1 MKEDLTSQGTGQT
14 LGDMIQLPGIHV
26 RPPFAFRTGQLHF
39 LHKLATK
46 LLLNDNFHLGVFV
59 PGYGKTITA
68 LASFIIARHLK
79 KAKRLIVFVPRGNL
93 RDQYAD
99 AKELS
104 MVLRNLGAPP
114 LTFCVADSDKTFLKN
129 TQTDIII
136 TTYQYASGKTG
147 NAALQSFTSKEE
159 CMFVFDEVHHL
170 SDEGTWAQAI
180 TKLPHTCSVA
190 LSGTPVRSDNKSL
203 FGVPFEI
210 RDNERYYTALHEV
223 LLRDAHEEGKI
234 LKRVSVNMIDYKIKL
249 RNIDTQEEVELSLSQ
264 MQEMTSGEKDVDAF
278 LARRNMRFHTVYLES
293 LLTPAFERFKQKRN
307 SSVEHQIKNST
318 RSKRAHQMLIIAMS
332 NMHAQAI
339 LEFVLERFP
348 DWKTARIGQD
358 IPEKIRLKT
367 LDDYRKGEIDVMVQ
381 VDMIGE
387 GTDIKPISVIVKA
400 DLVRAFSKT
409 MQQIFRGMRY
419 FDGFTHEQNICDLFA
434 SNDSALAVIFEWLMN
449 EQQLG
454 VKLQQKRIETQ
465 QAREFIHE
473 QESWVLADVEHKATE
488 TLHWELFPDPNKPKE
503 TVEVQKEETQIIE
516 PEPQMAM
523 NIIELEQ
530 RLRQECSSLSQRM
543 MQSLCSQGLKADIR
557 TIHTASKKR
566 FGKSQDDM
574 NLRELENKKE
584 WLFQCLERG
593 RLF

>member
-1 MKEDLTSQGTGQT
+1 
-14 LGDMIQLPGIHV
+14 
-26 RPPFAFRTGQLHF
+26 
-39 LHKLATK
+39 
-46 LLLNDNFHLGVFV
+46 
-59 PGYGKTITA
+59 
-68 LASFIIARHLK
+68 
-79 KAKRLIVFVPRGNL
+79 
-93 RDQYAD
+93 
-99 AKELS
+99 
-104 MVLRNLGAPP
+104 
-114 LTFCVADSDKTFLKN
+114 
-129 TQTDIII
+129 
-136 TTYQYASGKTG
+136 
-147 NAALQSFTSKEE
+147 
-159 CMFVFDEVHHL
+159 
-170 SDEGTWAQAI
+170 
-180 TKLPHTCSVA
+180 
-190 LSGTPVRSDNKSL
+190 
-203 FGVPFEI
+203 
-210 RDNERYYTALHEV
+210 
-223 LLRDAHEEGKI
+223 
-234 LKRVSVNMIDYKIKL
+234 
-249 RNIDTQEEVELSLSQ
+249 
-264 MQEMTSGEKDVDAF
+264 
-278 LARRNMRFHTVYLES
+278 MRFHTVYLES

-367 LDDYRKGEIDVMVQ
+367 LDEYRKGEIDVMVQ

-503 TVEVQKEETQIIE
+503 TVEVHKEETQIIE

-523 NIIELEQ
+523 NIIEHEQ

>member
-1 MKEDLTSQGTGQT
+1 MKEEMMPQGIGQT
-14 LGDMIQLPGIHV
+14 LGDMIHLPGITV

-39 LHKLATK
+39 LHKLSVR
-46 LLLNDNFHLGVFV
+46 LLQKDHYHLGVFV

-68 LASFIIARHLK
+68 LASFVIARHLK
-79 KAKRLIVFVPRGNL
+79 KANKLIVFVPRGNL

-104 MVLRNLGAPP
+104 SVLRNIGAPP
-114 LTFCVADSDKTFLKN
+114 LTFCTADSDATFLKN
-129 TQTDIII
+129 VSTDIII
-136 TTYQYASGKTG
+136 TTYQYASGKSG
-147 NAALQSFTSKEE
+147 NAALQTFASREQ

-170 SDEGTWAQAI
+170 SDEGTWAKAI
-180 TKLPHTCSVA
+180 NNLPHTCSVA

-210 RDNERYYTALHEV
+210 RNDERFYTALHEV

-249 RNIDTQEEVELSLSQ
+249 RNIETQEEVELSLGQ
-264 MQEMTSGEKDVDAF
+264 MHDMASGEKDLDAF

-293 LLTPAFERFKQKRN
+293 LLKPAFDRFKEKRN
-307 SSVEHQIKNST
+307 AMVMQVLNNTGRKSRQ
-318 RSKRAHQMLIIAMS
+318 HQMLIIAMS
-332 NMHAQAI
+332 NLHAKAI
-339 LEFVLERFP
+339 LEFVQERFP
-348 DWKTARIGQD
+348 EWISARIGQD
-358 IPEKIRLKT
+358 IPEKTRLAT
-367 LDDYRKGEIDVMVQ
+367 LDQYRKGEIDVMVQ

-419 FDGFTHEQNICDLFA
+419 YDGFTHEQNICDLFA

-449 EQQLG
+449 EQQIG
-454 VKLQQKRIETQ
+454 VKLQQKRLDAE
-465 QAREFIHE
+465 QAREFNLE

-488 TLHWELFPDPNKPKE
+488 TLHWELFPDPNKPTEPAPEPKI
-503 TVEVQKEETQIIE
+503 TAIE
-516 PEPQMAM
+516 PEQVMAM
-523 NIIELEQ
+523 NVMETEQ
-530 RLRQECSSLSQRM
+530 QLRQECANLAYRL
-543 MQSLCSQGLKADIR
+543 MQSLKSQGLKADIR

-574 NLRELENKKE
+574 NLRELESKKE

-593 RLF
+593 RIF

>member
-1 MKEDLTSQGTGQT
+1 MKEDHSFQGGGQT
-14 LGDMIQLPGIHV
+14 LGDMIHLPGISI

-39 LHKLATK
+39 LHKLSAR
-46 LLLNDNFHLGVFV
+46 LLQQDNYHLGVFV

-68 LASFIIARHLK
+68 LASFVIARHLK
-79 KAKRLIVFVPRGNL
+79 KAQKLIVFVPRGNL

-104 MVLRNLGAPP
+104 NVLRNLGAPP
-114 LTFCVADSDKTFLKN
+114 LTFCTADSDKSFLKN
-129 TQTDIII
+129 SSTDIII
-136 TTYQYASGKTG
+136 TTYQYASGKSG
-147 NAALQSFTSKEE
+147 NSALQTFTSKEQ

-170 SDEGTWAQAI
+170 SDEGTWAKAI
-180 TKLPHTCSVA
+180 NNLPHTCSVA

-210 RDNERYYTALHEV
+210 RDNERFYTALHEV

-249 RNIDTQEEVELSLSQ
+249 RNIETQEEVELSLGQ
-264 MQEMTSGEKDVDAF
+264 MHDMASGEKDVDAF

-293 LLTPAFERFKQKRN
+293 LLKPAFDRFKEKRN
-307 SSVEHQIKNST
+307 AMVQQQLNKTT
-318 RSKRAHQMLIIAMS
+318 RSSRSHQMLIIAMS
-332 NMHAQAI
+332 NMHAKAI
-339 LEFVLERFP
+339 LEFVQERFP
-348 DWKTARIGQD
+348 EWSSARIGQD
-358 IPEKIRLKT
+358 IPEKIRMTT
-367 LDDYRKGEIDVMVQ
+367 LDQYRKGEIDVMVQ

-419 FDGFTHEQNICDLFA
+419 YDGFTHEQNICDLFA

-449 EQQLG
+449 EQQIG
-454 VKLQQKRIETQ
+454 VKLQQKRLDSIES
-465 QAREFIHE
+465 REFTPD

-488 TLHWELFPDPNKPKE
+488 TLHWELFPDPNKPA
-503 TVEVQKEETQIIE
+503 E
-516 PEPQMAM
+516 PEPEAGKTTSAPESEQVMAM
-523 NIIELEQ
+523 NVMEIEQ
-530 RLRQECSSLSQRM
+530 QLRQECANLAYRLA
-543 MQSLCSQGLKADIR
+543 QSLRSQGVNAGIR
-557 TIHTASKKR
+557 TIHAASKKR

-574 NLRELENKKE
+574 NLRELEQKKE

-593 RLF
+593 RIF

>member
-1 MKEDLTSQGTGQT
+1 MKEEMMPQGIGQT
-14 LGDMIQLPGIHV
+14 LGDMIHLPGITV

-39 LHKLATK
+39 LHKLSAR
-46 LLLNDNFHLGVFV
+46 LLQRDHYHLGVFV

-68 LASFIIARHLK
+68 LASFVIARHLK
-79 KAKRLIVFVPRGNL
+79 KANKLIVFVPRGNL

-104 MVLRNLGAPP
+104 SVLRNIGAPP
-114 LTFCVADSDKTFLKN
+114 LTFCTADSDATFLKN
-129 TQTDIII
+129 ASTDIII
-136 TTYQYASGKTG
+136 TTYQYASGKSG
-147 NAALQSFTSKEE
+147 NAALQTFSSKEQ

-170 SDEGTWAQAI
+170 SDEGTWAKAI
-180 TKLPHTCSVA
+180 NNLPHTCSVA
-190 LSGTPVRSDNKSL
+190 LSGTPVRSDNKAL

-210 RDNERYYTALHEV
+210 RNDERFYTALHEV

-249 RNIDTQEEVELSLSQ
+249 RNIETQEEVELSLGQ
-264 MQEMTSGEKDVDAF
+264 MQEMASGEKDVDAF

-293 LLTPAFERFKQKRN
+293 LLKPAFDRFKEKRN
-307 SSVEHQIKNST
+307 AMVAQILNNSSRKS
-318 RSKRAHQMLIIAMS
+318 RSHQMLIIAMS
-332 NMHAQAI
+332 NLHAKAI
-339 LEFVLERFP
+339 LEFVQERFP
-348 DWKTARIGQD
+348 EWSSARIGQD
-358 IPEKIRLKT
+358 IPEKTRLAT
-367 LDDYRKGEIDVMVQ
+367 LDQYRKGEIDVMVQ

-419 FDGFTHEQNICDLFA
+419 YDGFTHEQNVCDLFA

-449 EQQLG
+449 EQQIG
-454 VKLQQKRIETQ
+454 VKLQQKRLDAEH
-465 QAREFIHE
+465 AREFNAD

-488 TLHWELFPDPNKPKE
+488 TLHWELFPDPNKPSE
-503 TVEVQKEETQIIE
+503 PMTEPEASFIE
-516 PEPQMAM
+516 PEQVMAM
-523 NIIELEQ
+523 NVMELEQ
-530 RLRQECSSLSQRM
+530 QLRQECANLAYRL
-543 MQSLCSQGLKADIR
+543 MQSLKSQGLKADIR

-574 NLRELENKKE
+574 NLRELEAKKE

-593 RLF
+593 RIF

>member
-1 MKEDLTSQGTGQT
+1 
-14 LGDMIQLPGIHV
+14 
-26 RPPFAFRTGQLHF
+26 
-39 LHKLATK
+39 
-46 LLLNDNFHLGVFV
+46 
-59 PGYGKTITA
+59 
-68 LASFIIARHLK
+68 
-79 KAKRLIVFVPRGNL
+79 
-93 RDQYAD
+93 
-99 AKELS
+99 
-104 MVLRNLGAPP
+104 
-114 LTFCVADSDKTFLKN
+114 
-129 TQTDIII
+129 
-136 TTYQYASGKTG
+136 
-147 NAALQSFTSKEE
+147 LQSFTSKEE

-367 LDDYRKGEIDVMVQ
+367 LDEYRKGEIDVMVQ

-523 NIIELEQ
+523 NIIEHEQ

>member
-1 MKEDLTSQGTGQT
+1 MPQGIGQT
-14 LGDMIQLPGIHV
+14 LGDMIHLPGITV

-39 LHKLATK
+39 LHKLSAR
-46 LLLNDNFHLGVFV
+46 LLQRDHYHLGVFV

-68 LASFIIARHLK
+68 LASFVIARHLK
-79 KAKRLIVFVPRGNL
+79 KASKLIVFVPRGNL

-104 MVLRNLGAPP
+104 SVLRNIGAPP
-114 LTFCVADSDKTFLKN
+114 LTFCTADSDATFLKN
-129 TQTDIII
+129 ASTDIII
-136 TTYQYASGKTG
+136 TTYQYASGKSG
-147 NAALQSFTSKEE
+147 NTALQTFASREQ

-170 SDEGTWAQAI
+170 SDEGTWAKAI
-180 TKLPHTCSVA
+180 NNLPHTCSVA

-210 RDNERYYTALHEV
+210 RNDERFYTALHEV
-223 LLRDAHEEGKI
+223 LLRDAHEEGRI

-249 RNIDTQEEVELSLSQ
+249 RNIDTQEEVELSLGQ
-264 MQEMTSGEKDVDAF
+264 MHDMASGEKDLDAF

-293 LLTPAFERFKQKRN
+293 LLKPAFDRFKEKRN
-307 SSVEHQIKNST
+307 AMVAQILNNSNRKS
-318 RSKRAHQMLIIAMS
+318 RSHQMLIIAMS
-332 NMHAQAI
+332 NLHAKAI
-339 LEFVLERFP
+339 LEFVQERFP
-348 DWKTARIGQD
+348 EWSSARIGQD
-358 IPEKIRLKT
+358 IPEKTRLAT
-367 LDDYRKGEIDVMVQ
+367 LDQYRKGEIDVMVQ

-419 FDGFTHEQNICDLFA
+419 YDGFSHEQNVCDLFA

-449 EQQLG
+449 EQQIG
-454 VKLQQKRIETQ
+454 VKLQQKRLDAE
-465 QAREFIHE
+465 QAREFNPE

-488 TLHWELFPDPNKPKE
+488 TLHWELFPDPNKTTEPAPEPKI
-503 TVEVQKEETQIIE
+503 TAIE
-516 PEPQMAM
+516 PEQVMAVNVM
-523 NIIELEQ
+523 ETEQ
-530 RLRQECSSLSQRM
+530 QLRQECANLAYRLT
-543 MQSLCSQGLKADIR
+543 QSLKSQGLKADIR

-574 NLRELENKKE
+574 NLRELEEKKE

-593 RLF
+593 RIF

>member
-1 MKEDLTSQGTGQT
+1 MKEDLTSRGTGQA

-39 LHKLATK
+39 LHKLASR

-190 LSGTPVRSDNKSL
+190 LSGT
-203 FGVPFEI
+203 
-210 RDNERYYTALHEV
+210 
-223 LLRDAHEEGKI
+223 
-234 LKRVSVNMIDYKIKL
+234 MIDYKIKL

-307 SSVEHQIKNST
+307 STVEHQIKNST

-367 LDDYRKGEIDVMVQ
+367 LDEYRKGEIDVMVQ

-523 NIIELEQ
+523 NIIEHEQ

>member
-1 MKEDLTSQGTGQT
+1 MPQGIGQT
-14 LGDMIQLPGIHV
+14 LGDMIHLPGITV

-39 LHKLATK
+39 LHKLSVR
-46 LLLNDNFHLGVFV
+46 LLQRDHYHLGVFV

-68 LASFIIARHLK
+68 LASFVIARHLK
-79 KAKRLIVFVPRGNL
+79 KANKLIVFVPRGNL

-104 MVLRNLGAPP
+104 SVLRNIGAPP
-114 LTFCVADSDKTFLKN
+114 LTFCTADSDATFLKN
-129 TQTDIII
+129 ASTDIII
-136 TTYQYASGKTG
+136 TTYQYASGKSG
-147 NAALQSFTSKEE
+147 NTALQTFASREQ

-170 SDEGTWAQAI
+170 SDEGTWAKAI
-180 TKLPHTCSVA
+180 NNLPHTCSVA

-210 RDNERYYTALHEV
+210 RNDERFYTALHEV
-223 LLRDAHEEGKI
+223 LLRDAHEEGRI

-249 RNIDTQEEVELSLSQ
+249 RNIDTQEEVELSLGQ
-264 MQEMTSGEKDVDAF
+264 MHDMASGEKDLDAF

-293 LLTPAFERFKQKRN
+293 LLKPAFDRFKEKRN
-307 SSVEHQIKNST
+307 AMVAQILNNSNRKS
-318 RSKRAHQMLIIAMS
+318 RSHQMLIIAMS
-332 NMHAQAI
+332 NLHAKAI
-339 LEFVLERFP
+339 LEFVQERFP
-348 DWKTARIGQD
+348 EWSSARIGQD
-358 IPEKIRLKT
+358 IPEKTRLAT
-367 LDDYRKGEIDVMVQ
+367 LDQYRKGEIDVMVQ

-419 FDGFTHEQNICDLFA
+419 YDGFSHEQNVCDLFA

-449 EQQLG
+449 EQQIG
-454 VKLQQKRIETQ
+454 VKLQQKRLDAEH
-465 QAREFIHE
+465 AREFNTD

-488 TLHWELFPDPNKPKE
+488 TLHWELFPDPNKQSESIRE
-503 TVEVQKEETQIIE
+503 TETPFIE
-516 PEPQMAM
+516 PEQVMALNVM
-523 NIIELEQ
+523 ELEQ
-530 RLRQECSSLSQRM
+530 QLRQECANLAYRLT
-543 MQSLCSQGLKADIR
+543 QSLKSQGLKADIR

-574 NLRELENKKE
+574 NLRELEEKKE

-593 RLF
+593 RIF

>member
-1 MKEDLTSQGTGQT
+1 MKEETMPQGIGQT
-14 LGDMIQLPGIHV
+14 LGDMIHLPGITV

-39 LHKLATK
+39 LHKLSARI
-46 LLLNDNFHLGVFV
+46 LQRDHYHLGVFV

-68 LASFIIARHLK
+68 LASFVIARHLK
-79 KAKRLIVFVPRGNL
+79 KANKLIVFVPRGNL

-104 MVLRNLGAPP
+104 SVLRNIGARP
-114 LTFCVADSDKTFLKN
+114 LTFCTADSDATFLKN
-129 TQTDIII
+129 ASTDIII
-136 TTYQYASGKTG
+136 TTYQYASGKSG
-147 NAALQSFTSKEE
+147 NTALQTFASREQ

-170 SDEGTWAQAI
+170 SDEGTWAKAI
-180 TKLPHTCSVA
+180 NNLPHTCSVA

-210 RDNERYYTALHEV
+210 RNDERFYTALHEV
-223 LLRDAHEEGKI
+223 LLRDAHEEGRI

-249 RNIDTQEEVELSLSQ
+249 RNIDTQEEVELSLGQ
-264 MQEMTSGEKDVDAF
+264 MHDMASGEKDLDAF

-293 LLTPAFERFKQKRN
+293 LLKPAFDRFKEKRN
-307 SSVEHQIKNST
+307 AMVAQILNNTSRKS
-318 RSKRAHQMLIIAMS
+318 RSHQMLIIAMS
-332 NMHAQAI
+332 NLHAKAI
-339 LEFVLERFP
+339 LEFVQERFP
-348 DWKTARIGQD
+348 EWSSARIGQD
-358 IPEKIRLKT
+358 IPEKTRLAT
-367 LDDYRKGEIDVMVQ
+367 LDQYRKGEIDVMVQ

-419 FDGFTHEQNICDLFA
+419 YDGFSHEQNVCDLFA

-449 EQQLG
+449 EQQIG
-454 VKLQQKRIETQ
+454 VKLQQKRLDAEH
-465 QAREFIHE
+465 AREFNTD

-488 TLHWELFPDPNKPKE
+488 TLHWELFPDPNKQSESIRE
-503 TVEVQKEETQIIE
+503 TETPFIE
-516 PEPQMAM
+516 PEQVMALNVM
-523 NIIELEQ
+523 ELEQ
-530 RLRQECSSLSQRM
+530 QLRQECANLAYRLT
-543 MQSLCSQGLKADIR
+543 QSLKSQGLKADIR

-574 NLRELENKKE
+574 NLRELEEKKE

-593 RLF
+593 RIF

>member
-1 MKEDLTSQGTGQT
+1 MKEDFPLQGIGHT
-14 LGDMIQLPGIHV
+14 LGDMIQLPGIQV
-26 RPPFAFRTGQLHF
+26 RAPFAFRTGQLHF
-39 LHKLATK
+39 LHKLASR
-46 LLLNDNFHLGVFV
+46 LLQNDNFHLGVFV

-79 KAKRLIVFVPRGNL
+79 KAKKLIVFVPRGNL

-99 AKELS
+99 AQELS
-104 MVLRNLGAPP
+104 TVLRNIGAPP

-129 TQTDIII
+129 AQTDIII
-136 TTYQYASGKTG
+136 TTYQYASGKSG
-147 NAALQSFTSKEE
+147 NAALQAFTQQEQ

-180 TKLPHTCSVA
+180 NKLPHTCSVA

-210 RDNERYYTALHEV
+210 RNNERYYTALHEV

-249 RNIDTQEEVELSLSQ
+249 RNVATQEEVELSLSQ

-307 SSVEHQIKNST
+307 ASVDIQLRRSSRNA
-318 RSKRAHQMLIIAMS
+318 RAHQMLIIAMS
-332 NMHAQAI
+332 NMHAKAI
-339 LEFVLERFP
+339 LEFVEERFP
-348 DWKTARIGQD
+348 EWKSARIGQD
-358 IPEKIRLKT
+358 ITEKIRLKT
-367 LDDYRKGEIDVMVQ
+367 LDEYRKGEIDVMVQ

-419 FDGFTHEQNICDLFA
+419 FDGFTHEQNVCDLFA
-434 SNDSALAVIFEWLMN
+434 SNDSALATIFEWLMN
-449 EQQLG
+449 EQQIG
-454 VKLQQKRIETQ
+454 VKLQQKRPDANH
-465 QAREFIHE
+465 AREFIPE

-488 TLHWELFPDPNKPKE
+488 TLHWELFPDPNKPKDIPALAKTE
-503 TVEVQKEETQIIE
+503 PSIE
-516 PEPQMAM
+516 EPQTPMAM
-523 NIIELEQ
+523 NIMEHEQ
-530 RLRQECSSLSQRM
+530 RLRNECSALSQRM
-543 MQSLCSQGLKADIR
+543 MQSLRSQGIKADIR
-557 TIHTASKKR
+557 VVHTASKKR

-574 NLRELENKKE
+574 NLRELELKKE